1 MKKYN
6 WLITLIGVIAL
17 SILVWF
23 GGPYIAVADQRI
35 LAGEVARMLV
45 IMVLLLLWGLNNLR
59 VNLQAKKGNQ
69 QLAAGLAQDVAGLE
83 QVDSEVA
90 VLNSRFK
97 EAVEILKRSNG
108 KQSRYSDNYLYELP
122 WYILIGPPGSGKTT
136 ALVNSGL
143 NFPLEDKFGR
153 GSLKGVGGTRHCDW
167 WFTDQAVLIDTA
179 GRYTTQDSHSVAT
192 ARRGRV
198 LSAC

>member
-23 GGPYIAVADQRI
+23 GGPYIAVAAQRI

-97 EAVEILKRSNG
+97 EAVDILKRSNG
-108 KQSRYSDNYLYELP
+108 KQSRYSDNYLYDLP
-122 WYILIGPPGSGKTT
+122 
-136 ALVNSGL
+136 
-143 NFPLEDKFGR
+143 
-153 GSLKGVGGTRHCDW
+153 
-167 WFTDQAVLIDTA
+167 
-179 GRYTTQDSHSVAT
+179 
-192 ARRGRV
+192 
-198 LSAC
+198 